1 MFFGVKTTCLYV
13 AILFFACGCVVS
25 TTHPKYK
32 IGQVYETTIES
43 YVIFE
48 YAGFIWQNPKD
59 YQKTGVL
66 YPFHPCPAWKVAEC
80 PIKEQ
85 KRLEWEGMGVSP
97 GGWAVYIPIGS
108 QFEISRIYTY
118 AVPVVDV
125 FFPTVETRFLNGEI
139 NGRKVD
145 LSFDI
150 SENPDYSNGL
160 KLIR

>member
-1 MFFGVKTTCLYV
+1 MFFGVKTICLYV

-43 YVIFE
+43 YVVFE

-66 YPFHPCPAWKVAEC
+66 YPFHPWPALKVAEC
-80 PIKEQ
+80 QIKEQ
-85 KRLEWEGMGVSP
+85 KRLEWEGFGATC
-97 GGWAVYIPIGS
+97 GGWAVYVPIGS
-108 QFEISRIYTY
+108 QFEISRIYTH
-118 AVPVVDV
+118 A
-125 FFPTVETRFLNGEI
+125 FPAMDAATIMETRFLNGEI

-145 LSFDI
+145 LSLDF
-150 SENPDYSNGL
+150 SGSHDYLNGL